1 MNAKVRS
8 RSTDRD
14 RDTED
19 RALGVAVPYS
29 KLKKEKANRQP
40 AFLSSEVT
48 TMGDKRMQGCLRQP
62 LLADTA
68 GPEGSALAS
77 GLSPA

>member
-1 MNAKVRS
+1 MNAKIRS

-19 RALGVAVPYS
+19 RALGVAVPPI
-29 KLKKEKANRQP
+29 LKKKRRHT
-40 AFLSSEVT
+40 AFLSFEVT
-48 TMGDKRMQGCLRQP
+48 TMGEKRKQGCLRQP

-68 GPEGSALAS
+68 GKGGSVLAS
-77 GLSPA
+77 ELSPA

>member
-19 RALGVAVPYS
+19 RALGVAVPPN
-29 KLKKEKANRQP
+29 LKKKKAARYT

-48 TMGDKRMQGCLRQP
+48 TMRDKRKQGCLRQP

-68 GPEGSALAS
+68 GKGGSVLAS
-77 GLSPA
+77 ELSPA